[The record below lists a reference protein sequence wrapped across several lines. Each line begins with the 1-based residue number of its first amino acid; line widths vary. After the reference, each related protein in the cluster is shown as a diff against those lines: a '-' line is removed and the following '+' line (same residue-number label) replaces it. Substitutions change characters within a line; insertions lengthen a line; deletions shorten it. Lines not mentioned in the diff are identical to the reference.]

1 MSLRFDY
8 KMFLNVL
15 LYALKKTFE
24 GQWPEYNWSKYSG
37 AMERPIKVN
46 RHKGGGVDI
55 YFCSSVGRN
64 VLGGLVSNPV
74 RAWIFLSLLFCCWLN
89 CSSPARIMPFFD
101 FTSAAPKKSIFLQ
114 THSLNLRKEENLCFD
129 SMLFV
134 NYSSVINKISLFDL
148 NMCSQSG
155 RDAVAMFVL
164 SFPCMRKSPNWLFF
178 PNNC

>member
-55 YFCSSVGRN
+55 YFRREAWVQIPSEPNFSQFSFLLLVKLRLTCEDHASFWFYIGSSKEIN
-64 VLGGLVSNPV
+64 
-74 RAWIFLSLLFCCWLN
+74 FC
-89 CSSPARIMPFFD
+89 
-101 FTSAAPKKSIFLQ
+101 LQ
-114 THSLNLRKEENLCFD
+114 IHSLNFRKEENLCLD
-129 SMLFV
+129 TMLSV
-134 NYSSVINKISLFDL
+134 NDSSVINKISLFDL

-155 RDAVAMFVL
+155 RDEVGMFIL
-164 SFPCMRKSPNWLFF
+164 GIHCMKKSPNWLFF
-178 PNNC
+178 HNNRLR

>member
-55 YFCSSVGRN
+55 YIWREAWVQIPSEPEFFSVFFSAVGKIAAHLRGSCLFFILHRQLQRN
-64 VLGGLVSNPV
+64 Q
-74 RAWIFLSLLFCCWLN
+74 F
-89 CSSPARIMPFFD
+89 
-101 FTSAAPKKSIFLQ
+101 FLQ
-114 THSLNLRKEENLCFD
+114 IHSLNFRKEENLC
-129 SMLFV
+129 
-134 NYSSVINKISLFDL
+134 FDL

-155 RDAVAMFVL
+155 RDEVGMFIL
-164 SFPCMRKSPNWLFF
+164 GIHCIKKSPNWLFF
-178 PNNC
+178 PNNRLR